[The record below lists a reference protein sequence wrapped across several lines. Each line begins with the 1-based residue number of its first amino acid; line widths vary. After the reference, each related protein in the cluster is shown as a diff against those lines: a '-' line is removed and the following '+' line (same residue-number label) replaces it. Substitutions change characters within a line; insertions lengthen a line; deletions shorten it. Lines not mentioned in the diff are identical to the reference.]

1 MSGLVKEQILN
12 AIPALTEVEDAY
24 SVVFSVARENLLD
37 VINTLA
43 HTCNYDAL
51 LDLTVVENPEEMV
64 GIYVLMNLED
74 MDELRLEVSF
84 SKEELWLPSLT
95 GVFQAANVLERENYD
110 FFGIDYQG
118 HPNLKRILCPD
129 DFVGHPLRKDYENHI
144 RTK

>member
-12 AIPALTEVEDAY
+12 AIPALTEMEDAH
-24 SVVFSVARENLLD
+24 SEVFSVAREDFLA
-37 VINTLA
+37 VVETLV
-43 HTCNYDAL
+43 HTCHYDAL
-51 LDLTVVENPEEMV
+51 LDLTAVENPEDMA

-74 MDELRLEVSF
+74 MDELRLEVHF

-95 GVFQAANVLERENYD
+95 DIFHAANVLERETYD

-118 HPNLKRILCPD
+118 HPNLTRIFCPD
-129 DFVGHPLRKDYENHI
+129 DFVGHPLRKDYETQL